1 MARLRWAIGI
11 VLLLAARTTTAA
23 PLNYALPDETAQLR
37 PGQGP
42 AFEATQANCVACHST
57 DYIATQPPQR
67 GAGFWGTE
75 VTKMVKLYHAPISEA
90 DAKLI
95 VEYLAKAY

>member
-1 MARLRWAIGI
+1 MMRLGSMAGAV
-11 VLLLAARTTTAA
+11 VLLLARAA
-23 PLNYALPDETAQLR
+23 AAASLSYALPDETAQLR

-42 AFEATQANCVACHST
+42 AFEATQSNCVACHSA
-57 DYIATQPPQR
+57 DYIATQPPRR
-67 GAGFWGTE
+67 GAGFWQTE
-75 VTKMVKLYHAPISEA
+75 VSKMVKLYHASIGEA